1 MRLEDALKIQ
11 NEHIGALGKAM
22 RRLESELQQAATNKH
37 QDAQPS
43 EKVHNQA
50 LMNRDVRYA
59 DLQRQMNALKDE
71 NLVAGFR
78 SRRIED
84 VPDEPPGRSAQRAP
98 DSVLFPG
105 QTIMLWSMVGW
116 ALIDGKRLSFQWKGS
131 EVLCRTGNGSWSSS
145 TEKWSLGLRRQ
156 HYRHRQK
163 MRQMVSSH
171 RYIVG
176 LE

>member
-43 EKVHNQA
+43 EKVHSQA

-105 QTIMLWSMVGW
+105 QTMNALEHGW
-116 ALIDGKRLSFQWKGS
+116 LSTDRWEAIELPVEGFGSPMQNRKGKLVIFYG
-131 EVLCRTGNGSWSSS
+131 EVVPRS
-145 TEKWSLGLRRQ
+145 TQATL
-156 HYRHRQK
+156 
-163 MRQMVSSH
+163 
-171 RYIVG
+171 
-176 LE
+176 